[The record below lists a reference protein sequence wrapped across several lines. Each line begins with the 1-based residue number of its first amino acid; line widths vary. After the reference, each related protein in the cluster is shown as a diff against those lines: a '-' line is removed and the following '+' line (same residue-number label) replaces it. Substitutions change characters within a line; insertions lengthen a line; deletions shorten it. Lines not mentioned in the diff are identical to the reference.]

1 MQGRERWGGWEG
13 WTGEAQEEDTADR
26 EEHCKPPGAVRQ
38 HGSLQDSIWDGAWGG
53 DGAEE
58 RGEHPT
64 WKGAAHLA
72 VAYFLC

>member
-1 MQGRERWGGWEG
+1 M
-13 WTGEAQEEDTADR
+13 TGAQWYTADR
-26 EEHCKPPGAVRQ
+26 EEHCKPPGAVGQ